1 MKYLV
6 LLALLLPAV
15 SFAAS
20 PDVLLSVNPEY
31 PAPRTP
37 VTVTAQVV
45 GGGGS
50 GALYTWLINDEV
62 VARAVDQT
70 ALTLTAPELGD
81 RTRVRLLINDEER
94 SRELVIESGRVTIEW
109 EGISERPPFYT
120 GRSLLGGQGV
130 ARAQSIAELVRPDG
144 TRVPE
149 SDIRYTWRIDG
160 SVLRSESGI
169 GRDRVFVRP
178 PFYDNPFTLS
188 VTAEGRG
195 GQRAE
200 SSVQV
205 VPVPL
210 DVVLYETSPLGGVW
224 DESSLRD
231 VVPFTE
237 SELSVRAYPLSASD
251 SPRLEYSWHLNNEQV
266 PSVTGDKRAIVFKK
280 TGSGRG
286 LYDVSLEISSAS
298 SFLDK
303 VGAAFQLQF

>member
-1 MKYLV
+1 MKHIV
-6 LLALLLPAV
+6 VLALLLPAV

-31 PAPRTP
+31 PAPRAP

-70 ALTLTAPELGD
+70 SLTLSAPDLGN

-109 EGISERPPFYT
+109 EGLSERPPFYM
-120 GRSLLGGQGV
+120 GRSLLGGQGT
-130 ARAQSIAELVRPDG
+130 ARAQAITELVRLDG
-144 TRVPE
+144 SRVPE

-160 SVLRSESGI
+160 SVLRAESGI
-169 GRDRVFVRP
+169 GRDRIFVRP
-178 PFYDNPFTLS
+178 PFYDNAFTLS

-205 VPVPL
+205 APVPL
-210 DVVLYETSPLGGVW
+210 DVVLYKTSPLGGVW

-231 VVPFTE
+231 VVPFTD

-251 SPRLEYSWHLNNEQV
+251 SQRLEYSWRLSGTAV
-266 PSVTGDKRAIVFKK
+266 PAALDDPRTIVFKK
-280 TGSGRG
+280 TGSGTG
-286 LYDVSLEISSAS
+286 AYGVELAVTSAS
-298 SFLDK
+298 AFLDQMTRSFLLN
-303 VGAAFQLQF
+303 F